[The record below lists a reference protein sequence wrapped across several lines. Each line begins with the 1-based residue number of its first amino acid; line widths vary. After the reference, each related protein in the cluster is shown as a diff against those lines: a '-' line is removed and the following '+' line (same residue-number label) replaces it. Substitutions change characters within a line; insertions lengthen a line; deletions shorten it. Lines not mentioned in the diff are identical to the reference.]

1 MIICCFPINAD
12 GSDPLTYGV
21 ASAVAG
27 VLLVF
32 ACIII
37 AVAIG
42 VCWKRRQS
50 RKVKYIDDFELEL
63 PAVSTAA
70 TNLARSVDVER
81 ETQHEPMVRE
91 YSYNVQ

>member
-1 MIICCFPINAD
+1 MIICCSSIIAD

-50 RKVKYIDDFELEL
+50 RKMQYMDDFEHEL
-63 PAVSTAA
+63 PAIATAA

-81 ETQHEPMVRE
+81 EAQHEPMVRE